1 MKLYKEFII
10 KTDPFNPD
18 LISGFLWE
26 LNISGI
32 NEEQDSLKIFSDE
45 NNKLT
50 KDRLNNHLQKLI
62 DNKIISSFEIE
73 ELTLE
78 EKNWNEEWEKEI
90 NIVEV
95 SDNIVI
101 KPSFK
106 NYVNKQ
112 NKIVIT
118 IDPKM
123 SFGTGEHQTTRL
135 VIRLLEKHIKSKMRV
150 LDVGTG
156 TGILAIASAKLG
168 ADFVLAIDNDE
179 WCFENAKENCS
190 LNDVSSNVKI
200 KLSEIEEVEENNFDL
215 ILANIQKDIL
225 MNIADEIKK
234 RLIKKG
240 IVILSGLLNEDEKSI
255 IEKYETLDLTFVEK
269 MNMDEWLAL
278 VFQNKPV

>member
-1 MKLYKEFII
+1 M
-10 KTDPFNPD
+10 
-18 LISGFLWE
+18 
-26 LNISGI
+26 
-32 NEEQDSLKIFSDE
+32 
-45 NNKLT
+45 
-50 KDRLNNHLQKLI
+50 
-62 DNKIISSFEIE
+62 
-73 ELTLE
+73 
-78 EKNWNEEWEKEI
+78 EKGI

-123 SFGTGEHQTTRL
+123 SFGTGEHQTTKL

-150 LDVGTG
+150 FDVGTG

-190 LNDVSSNVKI
+190 LNDVSPKIKI

-234 RLIKKG
+234 RLTKKG
-240 IVILSGLLNEDEKSI
+240 IVILSGLLIEDEKSV

-278 VFQNKPV
+278 VFQNKPA